1 MPDREHL
8 LELPLH
14 QWSAMDT
21 TLADN
26 KNIIIAG
33 DFSKYVVADRLGM
46 NVELVPMLF
55 GASHRPTGQRGMY
68 AFWRNTAAMIA
79 SADNTSLRYLQV
91 LAA

>member
-1 MPDREHL
+1 MPDRQHL

-14 QWSAMDT
+14 QWT
-21 TLADN
+21 TMATGLTDN
-26 KNIIIAG
+26 ANIVIAG
-33 DFSKYVVADRLGM
+33 DFSKYVIADRLGM

-55 GASHRPTGQRGMY
+55 GTNRRPTGQRGMY